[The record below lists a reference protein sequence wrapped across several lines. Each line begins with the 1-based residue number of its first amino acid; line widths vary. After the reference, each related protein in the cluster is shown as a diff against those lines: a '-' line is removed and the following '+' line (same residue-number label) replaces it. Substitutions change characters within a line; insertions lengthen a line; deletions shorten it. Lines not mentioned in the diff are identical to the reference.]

1 MKEASKYKKH
11 IKYTTMLFRIFLAI
25 YACFASFLRNGYTRT
40 ININSD
46 EIPDELIY
54 HFNISNSFIKE
65 NSEVPER
72 CCDFDFTM
80 FCKDNVCVHL
90 EEKIIK
96 PFIELPDKN
105 GYVHRYIL
113 EPYAHSYGNFIL
125 EYNESNNNDTMF
137 LLNRC
142 DNIYTKRTIFSNSI
156 LYSYCGRMVGE
167 YCTEDADCSFKNCQ
181 KNKKCSSKNCEGMCS
196 SIHYEPSDSDTVTLG
211 IQKLGLGVALS
222 IILIIIIC
230 CCCCC
235 VISYKDDII
244 NNIKKEK
251 FFKI

>member
-1 MKEASKYKKH
+1 
-11 IKYTTMLFRIFLAI
+11 MLFRIFLAI

-137 LLNRC
+137 LLNV
-142 DNIYTKRTIFSNSI
+142 NLIINVFQIIVLII
-156 LYSYCGRMVGE
+156 LVHI
-167 YCTEDADCSFKNCQ
+167 T
-181 KNKKCSSKNCEGMCS
+181 
-196 SIHYEPSDSDTVTLG
+196 
-211 IQKLGLGVALS
+211 QKLILS
-222 IILIIIIC
+222 VVIIYIQNVLSFQIVYYILIVVEWLVNIVQRMRIVHLKIVKRIKNVLRKIVKE
-230 CCCCC
+230 C
-235 VISYKDDII
+235 VLVFIMNHRIVI
-244 NNIKKEK
+244 Q
-251 FFKI
+251 

>member
-1 MKEASKYKKH
+1 
-11 IKYTTMLFRIFLAI
+11 MLFRIFLAI

-137 LLNRC
+137 LLNV
-142 DNIYTKRTIFSNSI
+142 NLIINVFQIIVLII
-156 LYSYCGRMVGE
+156 LVHI
-167 YCTEDADCSFKNCQ
+167 T
-181 KNKKCSSKNCEGMCS
+181 
-196 SIHYEPSDSDTVTLG
+196 
-211 IQKLGLGVALS
+211 QKLILS
-222 IILIIIIC
+222 VVIIYIQNVLSFQIVYYILIVVEWLVNIVQRMRIVHLKIVKRIKNVLLKIVKE
-230 CCCCC
+230 C
-235 VISYKDDII
+235 VLVFIMNHRIVI
-244 NNIKKEK
+244 Q
-251 FFKI
+251 